1 MKNKADIISSLFW
14 FCFSAFIT
22 VESYR
27 LGLGTIRQPG
37 SGFVFFWSSL
47 ALGFMSAVIFI
58 RACVAGRTQAFGFSP
73 FKAWNANKLLLVLI
87 SLFLYAVLIE
97 TLGFIVVTLLLF
109 LFLLGVVERRKIRMT
124 LLVSVLVTAFAYL
137 IFEIF
142 LESQLPK
149 GVFGL

>member
-1 MKNKADIISSLFW
+1 MKNKTDMISGLFW

-27 LGLGTIRQPG
+27 LGLGSIRQPG
-37 SGFVFFWSSL
+37 SGFVFFWTSV
-47 ALGFMSAVIFI
+47 ALGFMSAVVLI
-58 RACVAGRTQAFGFSP
+58 RAFVAERAQATGSSRL
-73 FKAWNANKLLLVLI
+73 KAGNFTKLAFVLI
-87 SLFLYAVLIE
+87 SLFLYAFLIE
-97 TLGFIVVTLLLF
+97 TLGFIGVTLLLF
-109 LFLLGVVERRKIRMT
+109 LFLLGIVERRKIGMT
-124 LLVSVLVTAFAYL
+124 LLVSVLVTALAYL